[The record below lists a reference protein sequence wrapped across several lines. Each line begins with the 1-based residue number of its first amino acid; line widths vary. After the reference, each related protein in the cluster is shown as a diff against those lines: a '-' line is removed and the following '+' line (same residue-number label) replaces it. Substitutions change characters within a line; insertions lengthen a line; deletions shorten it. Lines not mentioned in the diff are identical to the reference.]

1 MQKCVD
7 NVSALYG
14 KSMEK
19 SLESGS
25 RNIFADLLFSDFIYE
40 LILKA
45 SLSVPAGE
53 SVEVQHEKRVSGVFT
68 TPRPRSAF
76 VMEPN
81 GQNQIKSNKTNQINK
96 VK

>member
-40 LILKA
+40 
-45 SLSVPAGE
+45 
-53 SVEVQHEKRVSGVFT
+53 
-68 TPRPRSAF
+68 
-76 VMEPN
+76 
-81 GQNQIKSNKTNQINK
+81 
-96 VK
+96 